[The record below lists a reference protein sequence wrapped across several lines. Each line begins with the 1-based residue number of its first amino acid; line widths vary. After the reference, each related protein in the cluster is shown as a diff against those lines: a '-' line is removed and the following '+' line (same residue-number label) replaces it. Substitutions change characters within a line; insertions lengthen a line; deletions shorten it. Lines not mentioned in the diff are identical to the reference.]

1 LNEYLIEVIV
11 KKILNLHMVYIF
23 MRFIYMSST
32 SITRNELIEIIKS
45 NNMVEEFVNWLRNS
59 KKIDI
64 DPISLKDVDYDL
76 LLEFVQ
82 SKGLL
87 KTETLTEFENVS
99 RDDDNILD
107 NYIKNI
113 ESTKPKK
120 IRRKT

>member
-1 LNEYLIEVIV
+1 MNEYLIEVIV

>member
-1 LNEYLIEVIV
+1 
-11 KKILNLHMVYIF
+11 
-23 MRFIYMSST
+23 MSST
-32 SITRNELIEIIKS
+32 SIPRNELIEIIKS

-59 KKIDI
+59 KKIDA
-64 DPISLKDVDYDL
+64 DPISLKDVDYNL

-87 KTETLTEFENVS
+87 KTETLTEFENAS
-99 RDDDNILD
+99 RDDDDILD
-107 NYIKNI
+107 DYIKNI

>member
-1 LNEYLIEVIV
+1 
-11 KKILNLHMVYIF
+11 
-23 MRFIYMSST
+23 MSST

-59 KKIDI
+59 KKIDA
-64 DPISLKDVDYDL
+64 DPISLKDVDYNL